1 MICSRG
7 VKAIELTTRQKEILK
22 LVKLHQPIT
31 GDQMSEMLGIAR
43 PTLRSDLSLLVMLGV
58 LDAKPKVGYFL
69 GNAEKIDGQLA
80 RSLQSLR
87 VKEVMSLPVIVRETT
102 TVHDAV
108 VTLFLEDVGSL
119 IVTDEGNRLVGV
131 ISRKDLL
138 KVAIGGSSAGTM
150 PVSMVMTRQPKI
162 ITTTPEE
169 SLLEAARKMIR
180 HQVDSLPVVAAPAT
194 SGEVV
199 GRISKSI
206 VIKAFLDSADS
217 L

>member
-1 MICSRG
+1 
-7 VKAIELTTRQKEILK
+7 
-22 LVKLHQPIT
+22 
-31 GDQMSEMLGIAR
+31 MSEMLGIAR

-69 GNAEKIDGQLA
+69 GNAEKLDGRLA

-87 VKEVMSLPVIVRETT
+87 VKEVMSIPVIVRETT

-119 IVTDEGNRLVGV
+119 IVTDEENRLVGV

-138 KVAIGGSSAGTM
+138 KVAIGSSSAGTM

-169 SLLEAARKMIR
+169 SLLESARKMIR
-180 HQVDSLPVVAAPAT
+180 HQVDSLPVIAAPELLHNA
-194 SGEVV
+194 SGSASGDASFSEVV